1 MSTSIRPLLIPG
13 VAVAVVGAV
22 AWGPVLAAP
31 VMVPDPAVQIPTVS
45 IAEIQLAG
53 IGRDIYNSLSA
64 TVRGWVQWAEFVI
77 GIVPFVGGPIAAQIN
92 LIHTGLIQPL
102 IADTVY
108 AVSNFIADPF
118 SLPSLVG
125 AYLSNVVY
133 TGYTFVTSEIRLF
146 GLPPILGPIPAPP
159 PLASTPGES
168 APRGTARAAAGS
180 TVGPRAAAV
189 AEAPALAPTS
199 QPESAP
205 APAKA
210 NRSESRRAT
219 KPAAHQA
226 PRAAATAG
234 PDTASAKADR
244 GTVSRAG
251 KNVRAERKA
260 VADRTG

>member
-1 MSTSIRPLLIPG
+1 MSTSIRSLLIPG

-189 AEAPALAPTS
+189 AEAPTPAPTS
-199 QPESAP
+199 PPESAP
-205 APAKA
+205 APTKA
-210 NRSESRRAT
+210 NRLESRRAT
-219 KPAAHQA
+219 KSAAHQA

-234 PDTASAKADR
+234 PDTAATKADR